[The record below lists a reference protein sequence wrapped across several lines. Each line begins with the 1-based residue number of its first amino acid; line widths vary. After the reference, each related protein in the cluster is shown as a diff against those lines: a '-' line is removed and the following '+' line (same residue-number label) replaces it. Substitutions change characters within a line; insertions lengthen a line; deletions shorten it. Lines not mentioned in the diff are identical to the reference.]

1 MEKQFIMTLSLNSLN
16 KHFLPYT
23 LSETCNIYSKHPNK
37 ISILKQ
43 YFSLFDVY
51 WGFRG
56 LMMATILDAETAG
69 SSLSAGAATPSNFG
83 GWTILHPEFALKA
96 SMRA

>member
-1 MEKQFIMTLSLNSLN
+1 MLGATFRTYSGDSPVFYEIIINVMGKQFTVTLSLNSLN

-69 SSLSAGAATPSNFG
+69 SS
-83 GWTILHPEFALKA
+83 
-96 SMRA
+96 